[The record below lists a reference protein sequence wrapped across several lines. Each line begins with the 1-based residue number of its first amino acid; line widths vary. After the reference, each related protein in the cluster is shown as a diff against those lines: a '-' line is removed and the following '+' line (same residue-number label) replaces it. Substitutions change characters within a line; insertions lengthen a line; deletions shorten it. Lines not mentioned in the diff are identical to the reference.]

1 MRKTGDWWLAVG
13 GWCLALTCSART
25 VTLDRDWLNVEFDG
39 GGWDR
44 SAGLHVTVGG
54 RDEFVV
60 ECTIGGEPRRWHA
73 LDVRSLKGK
82 AAEVEVRAPGT
93 FERGSLGAVETA
105 DSPRAGALRFQP
117 RSQCRRPDV
126 RLPRTAK
133 DRFLLLPVRK
143 AAPPVLCDFWDGTN
157 LLFDLRVRL
166 AVDGEPDFLASVPLD
181 GFTSETVRFSS
192 DDPVVPASAYDGFA
206 RRFSLAETW
215 QPDTKAGRPT
225 DHFTAPFGGS
235 GDMVG
240 FFRLNGRY
248 HIGFLHDY
256 VFDIWNENCCWS
268 HASSADLVH
277 WRLEKPFDRKGK
289 GTKRSSGCCF
299 VDTAN
304 RSGLGDGKTPPVLL
318 FGCIEN
324 GLAQRHQ
331 RNDGGVQ
338 TRPDLVPYLHLKFST
353 DGGETFVAH
362 PKPLFRMQDVG
373 GHDPEVVYH
382 ESTDSFVMVLHDRRK
397 GAWGFDFY
405 TSKNLLDWTYAST
418 VPGLWETP
426 NFFPLR
432 TDGAGAEKWVLMQC
446 DLKYYVG
453 SFDGCVFTPE
463 TPLTGPLL
471 AGCFA
476 PRTLLTEDGRRIL
489 MAARLGANPSGS
501 GKGYCGNG
509 GATAPVEVRLV
520 SQRDGLRL
528 VAVPACQSKE
538 FQP

>member
-1 MRKTGDWWLAVG
+1 MRGPVRSVCFAL
-13 GWCLALTCSART
+13 LALLSARAQE
-25 VTLDRDWLNVEFDG
+25 VALDRDWLNVSFEG

-44 SAGLHVTVGG
+44 AAGVEVTVDG
-54 RDEFVV
+54 RVEFNL
-60 ECTIGGEPRRWHA
+60 EMTIGGEPCRWYA
-73 LDVRSLKGK
+73 LDVRSLKGRTASV
-82 AAEVEVRAPGT
+82 AARAPGT
-93 FERGSLGAVETA
+93 FERISLKAVETA
-105 DSPRAGALRFQP
+105 DAPREGAGRFAP
-117 RSQCRRPDV
+117 RTQCRRLDV
-126 RLPRTAK
+126 ELPRTAK

-143 AAPPVLCDFWDGTN
+143 QAPPVLCDFWDGTN

-166 AVDGEPDFLASVPLD
+166 AVDGEADFLASVPLE
-181 GFTSETVRFSS
+181 GFAAPTARVSTE
-192 DDPVVPASAYDGFA
+192 DPVVPTADYE
-206 RRFSLAETW
+206 RFVRPIALAETW
-215 QPDTKAGRPT
+215 RPDTKAGRPT

-299 VDTAN
+299 VDTTN

-338 TRPDLVPYLHLKFST
+338 TRPDLVPYLHLKCST

-362 PKPLFRMQDVG
+362 PKPLFRMQDIG

-382 ESTDSFVMVLHDRRK
+382 KPTDSFVMVLHDRRK
-397 GAWGFDFY
+397 GVWGFDFY
-405 TSKNLLDWTYAST
+405 TSTNLLDWTYAST

-426 NFFPLR
+426 NFFSLKA
-432 TDGAGAEKWVLMQC
+432 DGTGAEQWILMQC
-446 DLKYYVG
+446 DLRYYVG
-453 SFDGCVFTPE
+453 SFDGRVFTPE
-463 TPLTGPLL
+463 TSLSGPFLS
-471 AGCFA
+471 GCFA

-509 GATAPVEVRLV
+509 GATEPVEVRLT
-520 SQRDGLRL
+520 SQGGNLRL
-528 VAVPACQSKE
+528 VGAPL
-538 FQP
+538 P